1 MTMKPYL
8 EITLMLAL
16 TVLLGSVAASTFV
29 MAYIPGGVV
38 GTPNMPDVVTK
49 PYDIP
54 GGVPGTPN
62 LQEGPA
68 HFQGDLGNIF
78 GP

>member
-1 MTMKPYL
+1 MKPYL
-8 EITLMLAL
+8 EITLMLAV
-16 TVLLGSVAASTFV
+16 TVLLGSGAVSGSAV
-29 MAYIPGGVV
+29 AYIPGGVV

-49 PYDIP
+49 PYNIP
-54 GGVPGTPN
+54 GGVPGTPD